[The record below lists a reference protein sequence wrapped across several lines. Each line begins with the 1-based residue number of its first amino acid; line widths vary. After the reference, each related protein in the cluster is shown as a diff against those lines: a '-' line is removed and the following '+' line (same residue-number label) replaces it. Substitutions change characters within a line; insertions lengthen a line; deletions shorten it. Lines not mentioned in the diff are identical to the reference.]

1 MKTVKIVMVVD
12 SDLAAWGPGAV
23 DEEMEQYQADY
34 EFAAQVVGASIFSDA
49 DDVTVEIDF
58 RPTLHNSAFA
68 TIYEDEEIVEDDI
81 DMDEFYQFSSRV
93 WDAFCAN

>member
-1 MKTVKIVMVVD
+1 MKTVKISMVVD

-58 RPTLHNSAFA
+58 RPTLHNSAYA
-68 TIYEDEEIVEDDI
+68 TIVEDDEIVEDDI
-81 DMDEFYQFSSRV
+81 NMDETYEFSARVGEAFYA
-93 WDAFCAN
+93 D